1 MNKTSFAITAA
12 FCVAIGFLIA
22 RFIGPSET
30 PVPAKVEKAVVAAET
45 PKPKPAKVAASKPAT
60 APVTPTKRPPMDEAT
75 KARYKAF
82 GEETRKMALDLAG
95 GDEKKLGQAFRNG
108 MANPATQELF
118 KRGREI
124 GEAMRNAQTDEER
137 AQLEGQ
143 VIALREEGLGL
154 LKAELDEIDATQAA
168 GQPAPT
174 PAAPAPVIPAQGLM

>member
-1 MNKTSFAITAA
+1 MNKTSVAITAA

-22 RFIGPSET
+22 RLVGPSET
-30 PVPAKVEKAVVAAET
+30 PAPAKVEKAVVAAPT
-45 PKPKPAKVAASKPAT
+45 PAPQPAKVAAPKPV
-60 APVTPTKRPPMDEAT
+60 APTKAKRPPMDEAT
-75 KARYKAF
+75 RARYKAF

-143 VIALREEGLGL
+143 VIALRDEGLGM
-154 LKAELDEIDATQAA
+154 LKAELDKIDATQAA
-168 GQPAPT
+168 GQPAPA

>member
-1 MNKTSFAITAA
+1 MNKTSVAITAA

-22 RFIGPSET
+22 RFVGPSET
-30 PVPAKVEKAVVAAET
+30 PAPAKVEKPVVAAPT
-45 PKPKPAKVAASKPAT
+45 PEPQPAKVAAPKPV
-60 APVTPTKRPPMDEAT
+60 APTQAKRPPMDEAT

-108 MANPATQELF
+108 MINPATQDLF

-143 VIALREEGLGL
+143 VIALRDEGLGM
-154 LKAELDEIDATQAA
+154 LKAELDKIDAAEAA
-168 GQPAPT
+168 PAA

>member
-1 MNKTSFAITAA
+1 MNKTSLAITAA

-22 RFIGPSET
+22 RFIRPSDLEDVT
-30 PVPAKVEKAVVAAET
+30 KVEKPVVTAPTPE
-45 PKPKPAKVAASKPAT
+45 PKPTKVAAPKPV
-60 APVTPTKRPPMDEAT
+60 APTQAKRPPMDEAT

-108 MANPATQELF
+108 MINPATQDLF

-137 AQLEGQ
+137 TALEGQ
-143 VIALREEGLGL
+143 VIALRDEGLGM
-154 LKAELDEIDATQAA
+154 LKAELDKIDATEAG
-168 GQPAPT
+168 GQPT
-174 PAAPAPVIPAQGLM
+174 PAPAPVIPAQGLM

>member
-1 MNKTSFAITAA
+1 MNKTSLAITAA
-12 FCVAIGFLIA
+12 FCVAIGFLVA
-22 RFIGPSET
+22 RFIRPSDLEDVT
-30 PVPAKVEKAVVAAET
+30 KVEKPVVTAPTPE
-45 PKPKPAKVAASKPAT
+45 PKPTKVAAPKPV
-60 APVTPTKRPPMDEAT
+60 APTQAKRPPMDEAT

-108 MANPATQELF
+108 MINPATQDLF

-143 VIALREEGLGL
+143 VIALRDEGLGM
-154 LKAELDEIDATQAA
+154 LKAELDKIDATEAG
-168 GQPAPT
+168 GQPAP
-174 PAAPAPVIPAQGLM
+174 APAPVIPAQGLM

>member
-1 MNKTSFAITAA
+1 MNKTSVAITAA

-22 RFIGPSET
+22 RFVGPSET
-30 PVPAKVEKAVVAAET
+30 PAPAKAEKAVVAAPT
-45 PKPKPAKVAASKPAT
+45 PAPQPAKVAAAPKPV
-60 APVTPTKRPPMDEAT
+60 APTQSKRPPMDEAT

-108 MANPATQELF
+108 MANPATQDLF

-124 GEAMRNAQTDEER
+124 GEAMRNAQTDDER
-137 AQLEGQ
+137 SALEGQ
-143 VIALREEGLGL
+143 VIALRDEGLGM
-154 LKAELDEIDATQAA
+154 LKAELDKIDAAEAA
-168 GQPAPT
+168 GQPVPA